1 MHGPSLEI
9 VQTLGCVLEDSK
21 AEGLDRIAGKI
32 VTIIGQS
39 ENRTAMA
46 APMKQRE

>member
-1 MHGPSLEI
+1 MHGPCFEI
-9 VQTLGCVLEDSK
+9 VQTLGCVLEDPK

-32 VTIIGQS
+32 VTIVGQS
-39 ENRTAMA
+39 ENGTVMA